1 MKRLFKV
8 CIYVVLMIFLAMT
21 LIGLLKKVNVGSLV
35 NTFYVLHDGKKYS
48 DEENDV
54 IVNADEIERFDV
66 KYTLFNTDTD
76 YSVRVVP
83 NVKKEFTYRLGSE
96 EKKYSNLNDTTFD
109 KYFCLKKYSTY
120 FTIVFSS
127 SLTFIDLLQDYY
139 DETDMVTMIDDV
151 DIQKDLYFTL
161 LVVSNDEQIRIN
173 FGIQKEIFVEYITL
187 DKSNIII

>member
-1 MKRLFKV
+1 
-8 CIYVVLMIFLAMT
+8 MIFLTTA
-21 LIGLLKKVNVGSLV
+21 LISLIFKINVDS
-35 NTFYVLHDGKKYS
+35 FYVTHNGNKYS
-48 DEENDV
+48 NLNNDV
-54 IVNADEIERFDV
+54 IVQVDELERFDV
-66 KYTLFNTDTD
+66 KVLSKNTD
-76 YSVRVVP
+76 YSVCVVP
-83 NVKKEFTYRLGSE
+83 NLAKEFTFKLGTE
-96 EKKYSNLNDTTFD
+96 EKKFSNLTNTTFD
-109 KYFCLKKYSTY
+109 KYFSLKKYSTY

-127 SLTFIDLLQDYY
+127 NLTFIDLLQDYY